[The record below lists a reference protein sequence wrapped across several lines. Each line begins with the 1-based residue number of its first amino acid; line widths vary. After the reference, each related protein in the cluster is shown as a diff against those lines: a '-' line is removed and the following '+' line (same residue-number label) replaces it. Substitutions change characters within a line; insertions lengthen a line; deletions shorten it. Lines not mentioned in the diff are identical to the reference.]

1 MWKFLRLFHLNKS
14 KELNRCERFF
24 FVFIII
30 LKFLHFSVFTTKNF
44 VGTSGKKLF
53 VVLGQK
59 LCLINISL
67 KNRRSTLSF
76 HSSLQQICFFGIIEL
91 LITFYHQIIHI
102 NWICKTWI
110 KQLNKQAKEQ
120 AFKRC
125 FKNHQ
130 KQSKSKEFFFIV

>member
-1 MWKFLRLFHLNKS
+1 MWKFLCLFHSNKS

-24 FVFIII
+24 FVIIII

-53 VVLGQK
+53 VAFSQK

-67 KNRRSTLSF
+67 KNLRSALSF
-76 HSSLQQICFFGIIEL
+76 HSSVQQICFFGIIEL
-91 LITFYHQIIHI
+91 FITFYHQIIHI

-110 KQLNKQAKEQ
+110 KKLNKQAKEQ

-125 FKNHQ
+125 FKNNQ
-130 KQSKSKEFFFIV
+130 KQSKSKKFFFIV